1 MKFAEY
7 NKFNLSEINKEM
19 LAQWNAENLF
29 EQSMTTREGC
39 PSFVFYEGPPSANGM
54 PGIHHV
60 MARTI
65 KDIFCRYKTMKGFH
79 VKRKAGWDTH
89 GLPVELGVEKS
100 LGITKEDIGK
110 KISVDEYNAACRREV
125 MKYTKEWST
134 LTNSMGY
141 WVDLENPYITYDNR
155 YIESVWWLLGELY
168 KKGYL
173 YKGYTI
179 QPYSPAAGTG
189 LSTHELN
196 QPGCYR
202 DVKDT
207 TCVAQ
212 FLCTDPL
219 DIMKGF
225 GNAYFLAWTTTPWTL
240 PSNTAL
246 AVGPEIDYNIVHTYN
261 PYSGEKETVV
271 VAVALMGHFF
281 NAKAEGLP
289 LDSYNKGD
297 KLIPFEVV
305 ATLKGKDL
313 VGLHYEQ
320 LIPWMNPGEGAFRVI
335 PGDYV
340 TTEDGTGIV
349 HIAGT
354 FGADDLRVSRQNNI
368 PPLTLIDRDGNIRP
382 MVDMQGRFFR
392 IEDIDPNYVANNVD
406 VVAYT
411 PWAGKYVKNAYDAS
425 KSEGD
430 ETLDVE
436 LSLWLKQQGKVF
448 KIEKHVHSYPHC
460 WRTDKPVLYYPLDSW
475 FIRTTAARERLME
488 LNKSIKWK
496 PAATGAGRFG
506 KWLENLQDWNLS
518 RSRYWG
524 TPLPIWRTDDG
535 REEICISSVQQ
546 LYDEIEKSVAAGVME
561 TNPLKAKGFEPGN
574 YDKANY
580 EKIDLHRPY
589 VDDIVLVSE
598 SGREMHRE
606 TDLIDVWFDSGAMP
620 YAQIHYPFENKEG
633 LDSGELY
640 PADFIAEGV
649 DQTRGWFF
657 TLHAIAGMVFDSVAY
672 KAVISNG
679 LVLDKD
685 GNKMSKR
692 LGNAVNPF
700 ETIEEFGSDP
710 VRWYMIANSSPWDN
724 LKFDKEG
731 VREVARK
738 LFATLY
744 NTYSFFA
751 LYANV
756 DSFSGA
762 EKQIPVN
769 ERPEIDR
776 WILSLLNTLTKDVD
790 EALSDYEPT
799 KAARAINIF
808 VNDNLSNWYVRL
820 NRKRFWGGEMSSDK
834 LSAFQTLHTCLVT
847 VARLI
852 APFAPFF
859 ADKLYK
865 DLTAPALEAE
875 GKKATSVHIASY
887 PIADESL
894 IDKGLEQKMNLA
906 QTITSL
912 VLSLRRKVNIKV
924 RQPLQTLMIPVS
936 SEKAKQQIADM
947 SQLILSEVNVKEIKF
962 VGSDEGVLVKRIKA
976 DFKKLGPKHGKMMK
990 AVAAAI
996 AVLSQA
1002 EIIAL
1007 EKDGSLAINVE
1018 GTPVTIDVADVEIR
1032 SEDIPGWLVATE
1044 GAVTVAL
1051 DITVTENLRREGV
1064 ARELVN
1070 RIQNIRKSRDYEITA
1085 RINVAIAPSALT
1097 DDTVAEYGEYIGRQV
1112 LAQAVVVAPV
1122 ENPLDD
1128 ERLDIDGTEVTVKVT
1143 LA

>member
-1 MKFAEY
+1 M
-7 NKFNLSEINKEM
+7 
-19 LAQWNAENLF
+19 
-29 EQSMTTREGC
+29 
-39 PSFVFYEGPPSANGM
+39 
-54 PGIHHV
+54 
-60 MARTI
+60 
-65 KDIFCRYKTMKGFH
+65 
-79 VKRKAGWDTH
+79 
-89 GLPVELGVEKS
+89 
-100 LGITKEDIGK
+100 
-110 KISVDEYNAACRREV
+110 
-125 MKYTKEWST
+125 
-134 LTNSMGY
+134 
-141 WVDLENPYITYDNR
+141 
-155 YIESVWWLLGELY
+155 
-168 KKGYL
+168 
-173 YKGYTI
+173 
-179 QPYSPAAGTG
+179 
-189 LSTHELN
+189 
-196 QPGCYR
+196 
-202 DVKDT
+202 
-207 TCVAQ
+207 
-212 FLCTDPL
+212 
-219 DIMKGF
+219 
-225 GNAYFLAWTTTPWTL
+225 
-240 PSNTAL
+240 
-246 AVGPEIDYNIVHTYN
+246 
-261 PYSGEKETVV
+261 
-271 VAVALMGHFF
+271 
-281 NAKAEGLP
+281 
-289 LDSYNKGD
+289 
-297 KLIPFEVV
+297 
-305 ATLKGKDL
+305 
-313 VGLHYEQ
+313 
-320 LIPWMNPGEGAFRVI
+320 
-335 PGDYV
+335 
-340 TTEDGTGIV
+340 
-349 HIAGT
+349 
-354 FGADDLRVSRQNNI
+354 
-368 PPLTLIDRDGNIRP
+368 
-382 MVDMQGRFFR
+382 
-392 IEDIDPNYVANNVD
+392 
-406 VVAYT
+406 
-411 PWAGKYVKNAYDAS
+411 
-425 KSEGD
+425 
-430 ETLDVE
+430 
-436 LSLWLKQQGKVF
+436 
-448 KIEKHVHSYPHC
+448 
-460 WRTDKPVLYYPLDSW
+460 
-475 FIRTTAARERLME
+475 
-488 LNKSIKWK
+488 
-496 PAATGAGRFG
+496 
-506 KWLENLQDWNLS
+506 
-518 RSRYWG
+518 
-524 TPLPIWRTDDG
+524 
-535 REEICISSVQQ
+535 
-546 LYDEIEKSVAAGVME
+546 
-561 TNPLKAKGFEPGN
+561 
-574 YDKANY
+574 
-580 EKIDLHRPY
+580 
-589 VDDIVLVSE
+589 
-598 SGREMHRE
+598 
-606 TDLIDVWFDSGAMP
+606 
-620 YAQIHYPFENKEG
+620 
-633 LDSGELY
+633 
-640 PADFIAEGV
+640 
-649 DQTRGWFF
+649 
-657 TLHAIAGMVFDSVAY
+657 AY

-894 IDKGLEQKMNLA
+894 IDKDLEQKMNLA